1 MKIITISLILMSSL
15 FTVNS
20 EANQHM
26 EEQKTVILHTNK
38 GDITIGLN
46 LEKAPITCKNF
57 LKYVETNFYNDTIF
71 HRVIPG
77 FMIQGGGFNSDMQ
90 YKATNDPIQNEA
102 SNGLSNKRGSI
113 AMARTSD
120 PHSASSQFFINLV
133 SNDFLDHRDKSG
145 QGWGYAVF
153 GQVVT
158 GMDVVDDIAKTKTH
172 SKNGHNDVPTETIFI
187 TGVSVK

>member
-1 MKIITISLILMSSL
+1 MKIFTISLILISSL
-15 FTVNS
+15 FIANS
-20 EANQHM
+20 EANNHM
-26 EEQKTVILHTNK
+26 EAQKTVVFHTNK
-38 GDITIGLN
+38 GDITIKLD
-46 LEKAPITCKNF
+46 LKKAPITCKNF
-57 LKYVETNFYNDTIF
+57 LEYAESDFYNDTIF
-71 HRVIPG
+71 HRVIQG

-102 SNGLSNKRGSI
+102 SNGLSNKKGSI

-133 SNDFLDHRDKSG
+133 DNDFLDHREKSS

-153 GQVVT
+153 GQVIT
-158 GMDVVDDIAKTKTH
+158 GMNVVDDIAKTQTH
-172 SKNGHNDVPTETIFI
+172 SKKGHDNVPIEAISI